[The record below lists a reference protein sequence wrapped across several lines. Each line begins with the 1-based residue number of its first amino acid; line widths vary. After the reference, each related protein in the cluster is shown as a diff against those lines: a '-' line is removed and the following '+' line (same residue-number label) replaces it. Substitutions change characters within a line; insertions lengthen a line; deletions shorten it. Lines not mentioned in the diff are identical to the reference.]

1 MAAHTM
7 LNERPV
13 SKARMLQMLEKHQK
27 GFVVDPFLTVTV
39 REWVQSPAKY

>member
-1 MAAHTM
+1 M

-39 REWVQSPAKY
+39 REWCNLPAKY